1 MPRNTADPLVEQL
14 IRWGIAHANR
24 YAYSRGDRTVHA
36 LQAVRDH
43 APGTTENALRDL
55 IGRDG
60 GERRRFMAARAE
72 VKGLTILPTWA
83 VDPVPAR
90 NDAGRP
96 HDNPEIAVD
105 MGIPDELRWVER
117 ALASMARQYQLRA
130 LIVRTEFTV
139 SASQAAKA
147 AMVREKYGGSLSI
160 WQYRRELQRALD
172 WLSGMERAAA

>member
-1 MPRNTADPLVEQL
+1 MPRKTVDPMVEDL
-14 IRWGIAHANR
+14 IRWGIAQANR

-60 GERRRFMAARAE
+60 SERRRFMARKSGVE
-72 VKGLTILPTWA
+72 GMTILPTWA

-90 NDAGRP
+90 NDADRP

-105 MGIPDELRWVER
+105 MGIPDDLRWVDR
-117 ALASMARQYQLRA
+117 ALASMARQYPLRV
-130 LIVRTEFTV
+130 LVVRTEFTV

-147 AMVREKYGGSLSI
+147 AMVREQYGGTLSV

-172 WLSGMERAAA
+172 WMGGVQRVAA